1 MPAASTNFP
10 IRFLVPLL
18 AAVFGACS
26 MVPEYSRP
34 AVPIPASW
42 AEPVAEP
49 TPEARPGARPEA
61 PWPAR
66 DWWQGF
72 GSPALAL
79 LIAAAE
85 RNNTNIGQAA
95 ARVLQ
100 AEAQAKIAGAD
111 LWPSL
116 DGSLGADRTW
126 RGSGTTST
134 STSSRSRGVIDS
146 LSAELSV
153 SYELDVFGKNRA
165 ALAAAEASLMFSRF
179 DREAVALTVVSNVAQ
194 TYFQVLQFRERLAVA
209 LRILEITEGV
219 LRVVTAR
226 VENGAAS
233 PLDLAQQRALV
244 ATQRA
249 SIPPLQ
255 TQLRQAENALA
266 ILLGTHLAAL
276 GATEGALLDIRPPA
290 PTAGLPSEMIVRRP
304 DIQAAEARLIAANA
318 EIGKARA
325 AYFPAIS
332 LTGLLGYESAA
343 LASLF
348 NPASRSASIAGS
360 LLQPIFRGGALEG
373 QVELSEA
380 RFRELAESYRETV
393 LTALGEVHDALVA
406 ARRTAEQESL
416 QDAAVEQARLGYQLA
431 EARYRAGAVDLLT
444 VLDAQRTLSQSED
457 QIVQIRF
464 QRLQASVAL
473 FKALGG
479 GWRLDG
485 AVPERAD
492 AAPARP

>member
-1 MPAASTNFP
+1 MAKTPTNIPLRMLMP
-10 IRFLVPLL
+10 VL
-18 AAVFGACS
+18 AAALAACS
-26 MVPEYSRP
+26 MVPDYQRP
-34 AVPIPASW
+34 AVATPAAW
-42 AEPVAEP
+42 AEEVAEPVAAP
-49 TPEARPGARPEA
+49 TTETRPEA
-61 PWPAR
+61 PWPSR

-72 GSPALAL
+72 DSPALAR

-111 LWPSL
+111 LLPAV
-116 DGSLGADRTW
+116 DGALGADRSW
-126 RGSGTTST
+126 RGSGG
-134 STSSRSRGVIDS
+134 SSSGTASSVSNS
-146 LSAELSV
+146 LSAQLSV
-153 SYELDVFGKNRA
+153 SYELDVFGRNRA
-165 ALAAAEASLMFSRF
+165 ALAAAEASLVFSRF
-179 DREAVALTVVSNVAQ
+179 DRDAVALTVVANVAQ
-194 TYFQVLQFRERLAVA
+194 TYFQGLQFRERLAVA
-209 LRILEITEGV
+209 RRILEITEGV
-219 LRVVTAR
+219 LQVVTAR

-255 TQLRQAENALA
+255 AQLRQAENALA

-276 GATEGALLDIRPPA
+276 GVTEGALLDVRPPP
-290 PTAGLPSEMIVRRP
+290 PTAGMPSELIVRRP

-318 EIGKARA
+318 EIGGARA
-325 AYFPAIS
+325 AYFPTIS
-332 LTGLLGYESAA
+332 LTGVLGYESAA

-348 NPASRSASIAGS
+348 SPASRSASVAGS
-360 LLQPIFRGGALEG
+360 LLQQIFRGGALDG

-380 RFRELAESYRETV
+380 RFRELAEGYRETV

-416 QDAAVEQARLGYQLA
+416 QAIAVEQARLAYQLA

-444 VLDAQRTLSQSED
+444 VLDAQRTLSQTED

-464 QRLQASVAL
+464 QRLQAAVAL

-485 AVPERAD
+485 AGPEKAD
-492 AAPARP
+492 AAAIRR

>member
-1 MPAASTNFP
+1 MAPTNLT
-10 IRFLVPLL
+10 IRFLAPLL
-18 AAVFGACS
+18 AAALGACS

-34 AVPIPASW
+34 MVPTPAEWS
-42 AEPVAEP
+42 EPVAEP
-49 TPEARPGARPEA
+49 TAEVQPGARPET
-61 PWPAR
+61 PWPSP

-72 GSPALAL
+72 DSPALAVL
-79 LIAAAE
+79 VVAAE

-111 LWPSL
+111 LLPSL

-126 RGSGTTST
+126 RGSGRT
-134 STSSRSRGVIDS
+134 STSSRSGVSDS
-146 LSAELSV
+146 LSADLSV
-153 SYELDVFGKNRA
+153 SYELDLFGKNRA

-219 LRVVTAR
+219 LQVVTAR

-276 GATEGALLDIRPPA
+276 GATEGALLDIRPPS
-290 PTAGLPSEMIVRRP
+290 PTAGLPSELIVRRP

-318 EIGKARA
+318 EIGSARA
-325 AYFPAIS
+325 AYFPTIS
-332 LTGLLGYESAA
+332 LTGVLGYESAA

-348 NPASRSASIAGS
+348 NPASRSANIAGS
-360 LLQPIFRGGALEG
+360 LLQAIFRGGALEG

-380 RFRELAESYRETV
+380 RFRELAESYREIV

-416 QDAAVEQARLGYQLA
+416 QAAAVEQARLAYQLA

-444 VLDAQRTLSQSED
+444 VLDAQRTLSQTED

-485 AVPERAD
+485 TAPEKAD
-492 AAPARP
+492 ATPTRP

>member
-1 MPAASTNFP
+1 MPRAPTNFT
-10 IRFLVPLL
+10 IRFLAPLL
-18 AAVFGACS
+18 AAVLGACS

-34 AVPIPASW
+34 AVPTPVGW
-42 AEPVAEP
+42 GEPVAEP
-49 TPEARPGARPEA
+49 TAGARPGAGIET
-61 PWPAR
+61 PWPSS

-72 GSPALAL
+72 DSPALAVL
-79 LIAAAE
+79 VVAAE
-85 RNNTNIGQAA
+85 RNNTDIGQAA

-111 LWPSL
+111 LLPSL

-134 STSSRSRGVIDS
+134 SGRGVSDS

-153 SYELDVFGKNRA
+153 SYELDLFGKNRA

-219 LRVVTAR
+219 LQVVTAR

-255 TQLRQAENALA
+255 AQLRQAENALA

-276 GATEGALLDIRPPA
+276 GTTEGALLDIRPPA
-290 PTAGLPSEMIVRRP
+290 PTAGLPSELIVRRP

-318 EIGKARA
+318 EIGSARA
-325 AYFPAIS
+325 AYFPTIS
-332 LTGLLGYESAA
+332 LTGVLGYESAA

-348 NPASRSASIAGS
+348 NPASRSANIAGN
-360 LLQPIFRGGALEG
+360 LLQAIFRGGALEG

-406 ARRTAEQESL
+406 ARRTAEQEGL
-416 QDAAVEQARLGYQLA
+416 QAAAVEQARLAYQLA

-444 VLDAQRTLSQSED
+444 VLDAQRTLSQTED

-479 GWRLDG
+479 GWRLDRT
-485 AVPERAD
+485 APEKAD
-492 AAPARP
+492 ATPARP

>member
-1 MPAASTNFP
+1 MAPTNFP
-10 IRFLVPLL
+10 IRFLAPLL

-34 AVPIPASW
+34 TVPTPAGW

-49 TPEARPGARPEA
+49 TAEARPGARPGAGIET
-61 PWPAR
+61 PWPSP

-72 GSPALAL
+72 DSPALAVL
-79 LIAAAE
+79 VVAAE

-111 LWPSL
+111 LLPSL

-134 STSSRSRGVIDS
+134 SGRGVSDS

-153 SYELDVFGKNRA
+153 SYELDLFGKNRA

-219 LRVVTAR
+219 LQVVTAR

-255 TQLRQAENALA
+255 AQLRQAENALA

-290 PTAGLPSEMIVRRP
+290 PTAGLPSELIVRRP

-318 EIGKARA
+318 EIGSARA
-325 AYFPAIS
+325 AYFPTIS
-332 LTGLLGYESAA
+332 LTGVLGYESAA

-348 NPASRSASIAGS
+348 NPASRSANIAGS
-360 LLQPIFRGGALEG
+360 LLQAIFRGGALEG

-380 RFRELAESYRETV
+380 RFRELAESYRATV

-416 QDAAVEQARLGYQLA
+416 QAAAVEQARLAYQLA

-444 VLDAQRTLSQSED
+444 VLDAQRTLSQTED

-479 GWRLDG
+479 GWRFDG
-485 AVPERAD
+485 TTPEKAD

>member
-1 MPAASTNFP
+1 MVPFIFP
-10 IRFLVPLL
+10 VRFLAPLL
-18 AAVFGACS
+18 AAALGACS
-26 MVPEYSRP
+26 MVPDYGRP
-34 AVPIPASW
+34 QVPTPADW
-42 AEPVAEP
+42 AEPVAPP
-49 TPEARPGARPEA
+49 TGETRPRSL
-61 PWPAR
+61 WPSS

-72 GSPALAL
+72 GSPALGA

-85 RNNTNIGQAA
+85 RNNTDIGQAA

-111 LWPSL
+111 LLPSVE
-116 DGSLGADRTW
+116 GSLGADRTW
-126 RGSGTTST
+126 RGSGTTTS
-134 STSSRSRGVIDS
+134 STSSSRSGVSDS
-146 LSAELSV
+146 LSAGLNV
-153 SYELDVFGKNRA
+153 SYELDLFGKNRA
-165 ALAAAEASLMFSRF
+165 TLAAAEASLMFSRF
-179 DREAVALTVVSNVAQ
+179 DREAVALTVVSGVAQ

-209 LRILEITEGV
+209 LRILEITENV
-219 LRVVTAR
+219 LQVVTAR
-226 VENGAAS
+226 VDNGAAS

-266 ILLGTHLAAL
+266 ILLGTHLGAL

-290 PTAGLPSEMIVRRP
+290 PTAGLPSGLIVRRP

-318 EIGKARA
+318 EIGNARA
-325 AYFPAIS
+325 AYFPTIS
-332 LTGLLGYESAA
+332 LTGALGYESAA
-343 LASLF
+343 LSSLF
-348 NPASRSASIAGS
+348 NPASRTASIAGS
-360 LLQPIFRGGALEG
+360 LLQSIFRGGALDG
-373 QVELSEA
+373 QVELSQA
-380 RFRELAESYRETV
+380 RFREFAESYREIV

-406 ARRTAEQESL
+406 ARRTAEQEGL
-416 QDAAVEQARLGYQLA
+416 QAAAVEQARLAYQLA
-431 EARYRAGAVDLLT
+431 EARYRAGAVDLLA

-479 GWRLDG
+479 GWRL
-485 AVPERAD
+485 AD
-492 AAPARP
+492 AAPEKADAAR